1 MNPSQLRLSR
11 FSTRTLNM
19 LASVFGDCG
28 DARVVLSDRSVYPL
42 TVALTSRTI
51 VLQPEYSGLYDLA
64 LGAALLRHR
73 PLIKKGPS
81 DPARLD
87 RWLTLKANR
96 FLVADA
102 HAELQA
108 RFGRIDRL
116 PGFFRPGSPLTG
128 LRLVDRCI
136 EWEPLKGSKN
146 ATAGPPFLQ
155 RQMSI
160 EANAVPELEITG
172 ADDDFNWI
180 VEALEA
186 GSLNV
191 ESLPLLDELPFCRI
205 PLRIESPHRFQLLE
219 EWEHHLSD
227 PENKD
232 SIASLIKCHKDKAVV
247 RERRRRAGRHTFSG
261 VHLDSSRLTEAMVRA
276 RIGLPTPI
284 FQNPASNLEP
294 VFDADQF
301 LTVLTFDLNDL
312 RDLSW
317 QGNRSAV
324 LRFLAVLLTCY
335 DQLGVHLIVQGTADQ
350 IVKLADGRKVCLH
363 FTSTLKSLD
372 DSFNDV
378 LLPRLA
384 FLMQDSPRLPGTAGC
399 FHAVA
404 ADDIRLAFQ
413 RATSLG
419 DYSFFTLVWWAR
431 HLLDSEPDLRSYGFL
446 HRSANH
452 VDYAVRELEK
462 ELDGTLDTMGCFLP
476 GELKERGQNG
486 EFLRSIRF

>member
-1 MNPSQLRLSR
+1 MNPSQLSLNR
-11 FSTRTLNM
+11 FSPRTLNM
-19 LASVFGDCG
+19 LAAVFGDCG
-28 DARVVLSDRSVYPL
+28 DARVVLSDRSAHPL

-51 VLQPEYSGLYDLA
+51 VLHSEYSGLYDLA

-73 PLIKKGPS
+73 SLLKKGPS
-81 DPARLD
+81 DPERLD

-96 FLVADA
+96 FLVALA
-102 HAELQA
+102 HSELQA

-116 PGFFRPGSPLTG
+116 PGCFRPGSPLAG
-128 LRLVDRCI
+128 LRLVDRCV
-136 EWEPLKGSKN
+136 EWEPLKRSEN
-146 ATAGPPFLQ
+146 AAAGHSILQ
-155 RQMSI
+155 RRMSI
-160 EANAVPELEITG
+160 AANAVPELEITG
-172 ADDDFNWI
+172 ADEDFSWI
-180 VEALEA
+180 VESLEA
-186 GSLNV
+186 GSLHV
-191 ESLPLLDELPFCRI
+191 ETLPFLDELPFCRI
-205 PLRIESPHRFQLLE
+205 PLRIESTQRFQLLE

-232 SIASLIKCHKDKAVV
+232 AIESLMKCHRDKAIV
-247 RERRRRAGRHTFSG
+247 RERRRHSGQYSFSG
-261 VHLDSSRLTEAMVRA
+261 VHLDSSRLTEALVRA
-276 RIGLPTPI
+276 RVGLPTPV
-284 FQNPASNLEP
+284 FRNPASNLEP

-335 DQLGVHLIVQGTADQ
+335 DRLGVNLIVQGTADRV
-350 IVKLADGRKVCLH
+350 ITLSDGRKVCLH
-363 FTSTLKSLD
+363 FISTLKALE

-384 FLMQDSPRLPGTAGC
+384 FLMQNNPGLPGHSGC

-404 ADDIRLAFQ
+404 ADDIRSAFLNT
-413 RATSLG
+413 AASG

-431 HLLDSEPDLRSYGFL
+431 HLMQSAPDLRSLGFL
-446 HRSANH
+446 QRSGNH
-452 VDYAVRELEK
+452 IDYAVRELEK

-476 GELKERGQNG
+476 EELKELGQNG
-486 EFLRSIRF
+486 GFLRSIRF